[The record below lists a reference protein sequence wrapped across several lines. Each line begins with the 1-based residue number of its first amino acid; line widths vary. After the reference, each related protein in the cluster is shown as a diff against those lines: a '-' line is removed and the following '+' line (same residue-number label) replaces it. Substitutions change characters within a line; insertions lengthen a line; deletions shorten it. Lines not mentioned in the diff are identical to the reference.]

1 MSKWSIPID
10 RLAKKA
16 GEDIEKVGRFAT
28 FQLFNAVQL
37 RSPVDTG
44 RFRGNWQ
51 FGKDTIPAGAL
62 SRLDTTGTLAQQ
74 EALRA
79 LSSPLGGVA
88 YFVNNLPYARRLE
101 NGYSQQAPI
110 GMVRISVREFSKYVR
125 EAIR

>member
-44 RFRGNWQ
+44 RFLGNWQ

-79 LSSPLGGVA
+79 LSSPLGGVT

-125 EAIR
+125 EATR

>member
-1 MSKWSIPID
+1 MARWSVSLD
-10 RLAKKA
+10 KLAAKA
-16 GEDIEKVGRFAT
+16 GQDIEKVGRTAT

-62 SRLDTTGTLAQQ
+62 SRLDATGTLAQQ

-79 LSSPLGGVA
+79 LSSPLGGVT

-125 EAIR
+125 EATR

>member
-1 MSKWSIPID
+1 MARWSVSLD
-10 RLAKKA
+10 RLAAKSKQ
-16 GEDIEKVGRFAT
+16 DIEKVGRTAT

-79 LSSPLGGVA
+79 LSSPLGGVT

>member
-1 MSKWSIPID
+1 MARWSVSLD
-10 RLAKKA
+10 KLAAKA
-16 GEDIEKVGRFAT
+16 GQDIEKVGRTAT

>member
-51 FGKDTIPAGAL
+51 FGKDTIPQGAL
-62 SRLDTTGTLAQQ
+62 NRLDTTGSLAQT
-74 EALRA
+74 EAQKA
-79 LSSPLGGVA
+79 MTSPLGGVA

-101 NGYSQQAPI
+101 NGYSQQAPV
-110 GMVRISVREFSKYVR
+110 GMVRVSVREFSKYVR
-125 EAIR
+125 EATR